1 MNFPEK
7 PFVPTTLLQKAR
19 DVPDV
24 DDVDDV
30 EDAEDAERRTRLVL
44 H

>member
-7 PFVPTTLLQKAR
+7 PFVRTTPPQKAR
-19 DVPDV
+19 DVPDI
-24 DDVDDV
+24 DDVDDA
-30 EDAEDAERRTRLVL
+30 EDTDDAEGRTRLVL